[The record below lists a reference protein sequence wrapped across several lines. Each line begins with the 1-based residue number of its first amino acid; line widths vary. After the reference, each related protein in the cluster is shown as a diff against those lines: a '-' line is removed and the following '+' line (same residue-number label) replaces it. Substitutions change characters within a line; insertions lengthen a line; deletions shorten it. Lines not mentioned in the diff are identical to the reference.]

1 MIRSYLNTFAG
12 KSQKGILLLLF
23 AISFFT
29 VNAQIDKRRV
39 IASAGRLAKKLPP
52 YTFGQPNYSMSYT
65 LGEPFIYVGTPI
77 GYTMYR
83 FMNGFQQPDA
93 LVPIAPGTSAIM
105 PADPVFNIYPN
116 PFDQYSIIEAP
127 AAYQDQDLKLQL
139 IDANGKLVHEEFM
152 HGTRHKADYS
162 TGLAPGTYFLN
173 IYQIT
178 GEFIHQV
185 KLIKS

>member
-1 MIRSYLNTFAG
+1 MIRSYLNTFTR
-12 KSQKGILLLLF
+12 KSQKRILLLLF
-23 AISFFT
+23 ALSFLT

-77 GYTMYR
+77 GYNMFR

-93 LVPIAPGTSAIM
+93 LVPVGPGVVVQM
-105 PADPVFNIYPN
+105 PTQPVFKIYPN
-116 PFDQYSIIEAP
+116 PFDAYSIIEAP
-127 AAYQDQDLKLQL
+127 QEYADQELKLQL
-139 IDANGKLVHEEFM
+139 IDANGKLVHDEIM
-152 HGTRHKADYS
+152 QGARHKSDYS